1 MDLDVMGGIDGF
13 QHADQPID
21 DVRRQLGVQP
31 KGSDAL
37 DAGSLSVLDPNAA
50 FGKSNWLAAATT
62 APLLEGRR

>member
-1 MDLDVMGGIDGF
+1 VSN
-13 QHADQPID
+13 PS
-21 DVRRQLGVQP
+21 R
-31 KGSDAL
+31 SDAL